1 MSFFRLQN
9 KTWCRMMRVL
19 RKKSSIKAVWMYPDK
34 DRAPRDM
41 IPTMRRG
48 FHLSIPIIYLYP
60 PI

>member
-1 MSFFRLQN
+1 
-9 KTWCRMMRVL
+9 MMRVL